1 MSRRRTER
9 LVNLLL
15 CLLSTRRYLTA
26 AQIAEI
32 VPGYEHDE
40 NDPKS
45 HEAFQ
50 RMFERDKGELRD
62 LGVPLET
69 GTNSVFDTEPGY
81 RVTRGDYAL
90 PEVHLDPEEAAAVGI
105 AARLWHHAE
114 LSNAASSGLTKL
126 RAGGVDVADGPPLG
140 IEPVVSADP
149 ALTPMLG
156 AIDVRRAVKFGY
168 RTPRDGEA
176 RQRRLQPWGVVSWRG
191 RWYVVG
197 HDLDRDATRCFR
209 LSRVVG
215 AVSPFG
221 PADAFAPPDG
231 FDLVAQVRAFDPEPT
246 EQRAARV
253 RVRVGAAAG
262 LRRWAEE
269 VRPEEE
275 ERPELLEADV
285 APADVARRVTV
296 DDPDAP
302 AAVGPPPE
310 PLDDED
316 DGCGEPA
323 PDAKAAW
330 DLVTLRYSD
339 PEALAVRLSGYGSA
353 VVVLSPPDV
362 RDAVIRHLTRMA
374 AGLPVRRPPG
384 GWDGHRTPDGPGPA
398 RPGAAATSPHPPAS
412 AVSPRAPSRASAGAR
427 KESGR

>member
-1 MSRRRTER
+1 MRHAGRGSEVASFGVSRRRTER

-26 AQIAEI
+26 AQIATI

-40 NDPKS
+40 DDPKS

-69 GTNSVFDTEPGY
+69 GTNSVFDNEPGY

-114 LSNAASSGLTKL
+114 LSTAASSGLTKL
-126 RAGGVDVADGPPLG
+126 RAGGVEGVDGPPLG

-149 ALTPMLG
+149 ALTPMLA
-156 AIDVRRAVKFGY
+156 AIDVRRAVRFHY
-168 RTPRDGEA
+168 RAVRDGEP

-197 HDLDRDATRCFR
+197 HDLDRGATRCFR

-215 AVSPFG
+215 TVSGFG
-221 PADAFAPPDG
+221 PLDAFAPPDG
-231 FDLVAQVRAFDPEPT
+231 LDLVAQVRAFDPEPT
-246 EQRAARV
+246 EQKAARV

-262 LRRWAEE
+262 LRRAAED

-285 APADVARRVTV
+285 TRAGDVGRVTV

-302 AAVGPPPE
+302 AASGPPPE
-310 PLDDED
+310 APDTDE

-330 DLVTLRYSD
+330 DVVTVRYSD

-362 RDAVIRHLTRMA
+362 RDAVIRHLSRMA
-374 AGLPVRRPPG
+374 AGIPAPRPARAGEAASAPQ
-384 GWDGHRTPDGPGPA
+384 A
-398 RPGAAATSPHPPAS
+398 RPGTPREPS
-412 AVSPRAPSRASAGAR
+412 ARASAGAR
-427 KESGR
+427 KETDR